1 MKIVFATG
9 NKGKLKEAR
18 EIFTGHEI
26 ISIKEF
32 DPGFAPDETGE
43 TFFQNAVIKA
53 EAAMKIVKNIA
64 VLSDDSGLIVETL
77 DGAPGVY
84 SSRFGGVDGND
95 ALNRKTLLKKLDEIT
110 ERRACFSCTAV
121 LLFPDMSAV
130 VTNGKCYGKIG
141 YNELGDNGFGYDPL
155 FIPDG
160 YDKTMAEL
168 SSDIKNSLSHRGNA
182 FRKLMGKII
191 LF

>member
-18 EIFTGHEI
+18 EIFAGFEI
-26 ISIKEF
+26 VSIKEF
-32 DPGFAPDETGE
+32 DSGFAPDETGDS
-43 TFFQNAVIKA
+43 FFQNAVIKA
-53 EAAMKIVKNIA
+53 EAAMKIVKNIP
-64 VLSDDSGLIVETL
+64 VLSDDSGLMVEAL

-84 SSRFGGVDGND
+84 SSRFGGEEGND
-95 ALNRKTLLKKLDEIT
+95 ILNRKTLLKKLDGIT
-110 ERRACFSCTAV
+110 ERSACFSCTAV

-141 YNELGDNGFGYDPL
+141 YEEFGDNGFGYDPL

-182 FRKLMGKII
+182 FRKLMEKIRI
-191 LF
+191 